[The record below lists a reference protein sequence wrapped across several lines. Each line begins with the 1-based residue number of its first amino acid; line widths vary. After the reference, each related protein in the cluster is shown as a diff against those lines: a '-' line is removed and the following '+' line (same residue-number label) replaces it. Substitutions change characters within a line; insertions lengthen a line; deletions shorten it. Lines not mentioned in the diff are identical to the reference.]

1 MAQGIILAG
10 GFSSRTSNN
19 KMRLSIDGKPLIIH
33 TIEAMKPFVNKIF
46 LITGH
51 YDVDIRSIV
60 NEDEKIQ
67 IIYNADYEKGM
78 FSSVLCGVKNVTEDF
93 FIIPGDIPFI
103 YASTYDALLKGSKPI
118 RFPSYKGKEGHP
130 LFISIKLK
138 EKLLQEP
145 VDSNLRKFRDE
156 QDKEIIPVDDPNIL
170 KDIDTMK
177 EYQTLLDERK

>member
-10 GFSSRTSNN
+10 GFSSRTQNN

-51 YDVDIRSIV
+51 YDSDIRSIV
-60 NEDEKIQ
+60 QEDEKIT
-67 IIYNADYEKGM
+67 IIFNESYEKGM
-78 FSSVLCGVKNVTEDF
+78 FSSVLCGTKNVTEDF

-103 YASTYDALLKGSKPI
+103 SAQTYSALLNGHKPL

-130 LFISIKLK
+130 LFVSIELKDKLLK
-138 EKLLQEP
+138 ESI
-145 VDSNLRKFRDE
+145 DSNLKKFRDE
-156 QDKEIIPVDDPNIL
+156 QDKEIIPVDDPYIL
-170 KDIDTMK
+170 KDIDTLK
-177 EYQTLLDERK
+177 EYETLLDERK

>member
-10 GFSSRTSNN
+10 GFSSRTQNN
-19 KMRLSIDGKPLIIH
+19 KMRLSIEGKPLIIH

-60 NEDEKIQ
+60 QEDEKVR
-67 IIYNADYEKGM
+67 IIYNANYEKGM

-103 YASTYDALLKGSKPI
+103 NASTYDALLNGSKPV
-118 RFPSYKGKEGHP
+118 RFPSYQRKEGHP

-138 EKLLQEP
+138 EKLLKEP
-145 VDSNLRKFRDE
+145 LESNLRKFRDE
-156 QDKEIIPVDDPNIL
+156 QEKEIIEVDDPNIL
-170 KDIDTMK
+170 KDIDTLK